1 MDCKDTPPCGKCGE
15 KGHPTKH
22 CKKIF
27 ETPAEKQER
36 LENLA
41 VNKGKRNAKR
51 FGGPNRLGDTNP
63 LEGTNPLG
71 KPNAKRFGGPNRLG
85 HTNPLEGTNRFSV
98 SMVAPQHDDP
108 TWFLIPQEVREVRF
122 ELYIHGFNL

>member
-1 MDCKDTPPCGKCGE
+1 MDCKDTPPCGKCGG

-36 LENLA
+36 LENLP
-41 VNKGKRNAKR
+41 VNKRKRNAQR
-51 FGGPNRLGDTNP
+51 FGGPNRLGD
-63 LEGTNPLG
+63 
-71 KPNAKRFGGPNRLG
+71 
-85 HTNPLEGTNRFSV
+85 TNPLEGTNRFSV

-122 ELYIHGFNL
+122 ELHIHGFNL